1 MKISNDMNNPFRQM
15 LMQIP
20 IIIIVAGLLAT
31 LFTAWTE
38 PGISA
43 NPVINDYQAIV
54 ADSTQINPNPV
65 ATEVFVPVGIVAGH
79 YGNDSG
85 SVCADGL
92 KEVDINLAIASLVQK
107 QLAEKGIK
115 SEILREFDPKLTNYK
130 ANLLLSIHADS
141 CNFIN
146 NEATGFK
153 VAAALSNPHPEK
165 SARLVLCLRKN
176 YAKTTGLTLHN
187 SVTSDMQ
194 DYHAFNE
201 INPDTVAA
209 IIEVGFLNLD
219 RQILT
224 QKQDLVAQGITNG
237 ILCYLNN
244 EDINP

>member
-1 MKISNDMNNPFRQM
+1 MSSTNTSRSFRQ
-15 LMQIP
+15 LLLQIP
-20 IIIIVAGLLAT
+20 IIIVVAGLLAS

-38 PGISA
+38 PGISP
-43 NPVINDYQAIV
+43 NPVLNDYQEI
-54 ADSTQINPNPV
+54 SPETTLSSPNPI
-65 ATEVFVPVGIVAGH
+65 ATEVVIPVGIVAGH

-85 SVCADGL
+85 SVCSDGL
-92 KEVDINLAIASLVQK
+92 KEVDINLAVASLVQK
-107 QLAEKGIK
+107 KLAEKGIK
-115 SEILREFDPKLTNYK
+115 SEILREFDPKLANYK

-141 CNFIN
+141 CDFIN

-165 SARLVLCLRKN
+165 SARLVLCLRKK
-176 YAKTTGLTLHN
+176 YAQTTGLALHN

-201 INPDTVAA
+201 ISPDTVAA

-224 QKQDLVAQGITNG
+224 QKQDLVAQGITSG
-237 ILCYLNN
+237 LLCYLNN

>member
-1 MKISNDMNNPFRQM
+1 MTTTNETNDSSHQL

-20 IIIIVAGLLAT
+20 VIIIVAGLLAT

-38 PGISA
+38 PGISP
-43 NPVINDYQAIV
+43 NPVLNDYQAIN
-54 ADSTQINPNPV
+54 ANSTSISPNPI
-65 ATEVFVPVGIVAGH
+65 ATEVVIPVGIVAGH
-79 YGNDSG
+79 SGNDSG

-115 SEILREFDPKLTNYK
+115 SEILQEFDPRLTNYK

-141 CNFIN
+141 CTFIN
-146 NEATGFK
+146 AQATGFK

-237 ILCYLNN
+237 IMCYLNN